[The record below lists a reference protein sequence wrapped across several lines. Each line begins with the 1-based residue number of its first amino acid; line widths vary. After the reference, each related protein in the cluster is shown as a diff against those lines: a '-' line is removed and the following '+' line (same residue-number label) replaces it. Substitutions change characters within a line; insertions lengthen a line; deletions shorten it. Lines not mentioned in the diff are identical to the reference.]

1 VRIPAMVVC
10 VAKASFLSR
19 FEPRLDS
26 PVAAA
31 AVVVEPVAAAAAV
44 VVVVVVALAGSS
56 IA

>member
-1 VRIPAMVVC
+1 MRILAMVVC
-10 VAKASFLSR
+10 IAKASFLSR
-19 FEPRLDS
+19 FGPRLNS